1 MTWGYHYHDKYRY
14 QLLNNAKIQ
23 AIFTWI
29 VHCTWLNIKSLLP
42 IYCYPTACWGLH
54 LPSHHHSFASP
65 SLFIIPLVFP
75 IIFVCVSIGHALH
88 HLIACYICMNVKIFD
103 FSKHIDLVPILVKL
117 FGVFDKSYFSKI
129 KIAIYR
135 RKCWIYSL
143 YNGKWI
149 LNLKP
154 QINNKRTIWIGTKI
168 LGVLCEFSKFNL
180 LFVLLHN

>member
-1 MTWGYHYHDKYRY
+1 MNSTLYLIKYRIIAAN
-14 QLLNNAKIQ
+14 LLLPYCLLGITSS
-23 AIFTWI
+23 FSS
-29 VHCTWLNIKSLLP
+29 SLLCLS
-42 IYCYPTACWGLH
+42 ISVY
-54 LPSHHHSFASP
+54 SP
-65 SLFIIPLVFP
+65 SGFSNHLC
-75 IIFVCVSIGHALH
+75 VCVSTAHALH
-88 HLIACYICMNVKIFD
+88 HLIVCYICMNVKIFD

-149 LNLKP
+149 FNLKP